1 MPPSQPAD
9 SLTARGPARGSPLVD
24 AAMCVLVASMV
35 VFLSW
40 RSERDFDIF
49 WHLRNGDVIAAA
61 GGIPPHDV
69 FSFTVPNAKFEAPDW
84 LSDVLLARVFR
95 FGGWPALQ
103 VWKLACLGAAVLM
116 LRRAAAVKGA
126 DPSIAWACV
135 ALGLVGGEFRF
146 LLRPLMFQFVFVA
159 ATVLNL
165 ESWRRDR
172 RWWRLAILPVAG
184 AAWINLHS
192 SYVLAVLVPLCF
204 LGADVAE
211 WIVGSSAENTA
222 RTSPPKRTTI
232 GLACAIGL
240 TALAFGLNPGGF
252 TQLVYLNRWTSQEVM
267 GSVINENLPT
277 DLAAL
282 ASGGVGVSVAM
293 VLASFLLARR
303 RAEWVD
309 LALLVLFAALGLKY
323 RRFVALWCLALSPAV
338 ARNLTVSLAQ
348 RMRGDGVR
356 VVGALGLVAVAS
368 FSFLGR
374 LSSPTSLLTADPTP
388 DRHPVGAVD
397 WLTNHRV
404 TGNVFNNF
412 SFGGYILWRGYPD
425 LKVFIDGRGMVYD
438 QFMTKYHQVVTDE
451 RVLLE
456 ADDQFRFDAV
466 VFARNSDFVLETL
479 AASNRFGLVYWDDT
493 STVWLRRSPQFVP
506 LLERYGYSSSFKPWR
521 LDEMLALPASESTRR
536 DATRSIEESP
546 QAVMAWVF
554 AAERAARE
562 AGLSEAIRLADRGLA
577 FHPDDPVAL
586 NEKGSLLSRAG
597 DAKGARDVFAR
608 VVELDPGL
616 AKAWLQLGQQ
626 HYRLGDLDA
635 ADAAWSR
642 AARLAPDDGEARGK
656 LAQLRSS
663 RPR

>member
-1 MPPSQPAD
+1 
-9 SLTARGPARGSPLVD
+9 
-24 AAMCVLVASMV
+24 MCVLVASV
-35 VFLSW
+35 VLFLSW

-49 WHLRNGDVIAAA
+49 WHLRNGDVIADA
-61 GGIPPHDV
+61 GAIPPHDV
-69 FSFTVPNAKFEAPDW
+69 FSFTVPHARFEAPDW
-84 LSDVLLARVFR
+84 LSDVLLARLYR
-95 FGGWPALQ
+95 FGGWTALQ
-103 VWKLACLGAAVLM
+103 VWKLACLGATVLM

-135 ALGLVGGEFRF
+135 ALGLIGAEFRF

-172 RWWRLAILPVAG
+172 RWWRLIVLPVAG

-204 LGADVAE
+204 LGADVVE
-211 WIVGSSAENTA
+211 WIAGPPAESTA
-222 RTSPPKRTTI
+222 QTSPPKRTTL

-282 ASGGVGVSVAM
+282 ASGGVGVSVAV

-309 LALLVLFAALGLKY
+309 LALLVVFAALGLKY
-323 RRFVALWCLALSPAV
+323 RRFVALWCLTLSPAV
-338 ARNLTVSLAQ
+338 ARNLTQSLGQ
-348 RMRGDGVR
+348 RLRADGVR
-356 VVGALGLVAVAS
+356 VVGAAGLVAVAS
-368 FSFLGR
+368 FAFLGR
-374 LSSPTSLLTADPTP
+374 LSSSTSLLTAVPTP
-388 DRHPVGAVD
+388 DRHPMGAVD
-397 WLTNHRV
+397 WLTSHRV

-425 LKVFIDGRGMVYD
+425 LRVFIDGRGMVYD

-456 ADDQFRFDAV
+456 TDDQFRFDAV

-479 AASNRFGLVYWDDT
+479 AASSRFGLVYWDDL
-493 STVWLRRSPQFVP
+493 STVWLRRSPRFAP
-506 LLERYGYSSSFKPWR
+506 LLDRYAYSPEFKPWR
-521 LDEMLALPASESTRR
+521 LDDMLTGPPSDWSRR
-536 DATRSIEESP
+536 DAARSVEESP
-546 QAVMAWVF
+546 QAVLAWVF

-562 AGLSEAIRLADRGLA
+562 GGLAEAVRVAERGLV
-577 FHPDDPVAL
+577 FHPDDPVVL
-586 NEKGSLLSRAG
+586 SEKGSLLSRAG
-597 DAKGARDVFAR
+597 DAKGARDVFVR
-608 VVELDPGL
+608 VVELAPGL

-642 AARLAPDDGEARGK
+642 AARLAPGDLEARGK
-656 LAQLRSS
+656 LAQLRNS
-663 RPR
+663 RQR